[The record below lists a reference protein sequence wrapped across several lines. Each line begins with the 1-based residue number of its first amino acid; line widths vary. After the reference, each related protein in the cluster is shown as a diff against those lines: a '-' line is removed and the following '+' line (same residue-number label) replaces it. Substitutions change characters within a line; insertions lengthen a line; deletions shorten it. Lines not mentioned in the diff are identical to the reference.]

1 MNFLNFKFLMKRI
14 RAIKEMMKDKTV
26 PMRKK
31 ALVIFGL
38 VYLFLPVDLIPPV
51 LFPFGFLDDLVL
63 WLFIIWHLSDILDTY
78 WMGEKTEDYSG
89 KFKSKDLVENV
100 SFNVDEDGDG
110 KAEYSYEPD
119 NDKEEN

>member
-1 MNFLNFKFLMKRI
+1 MNFLNFRFLMKRI